1 MKVKIDLPYPEVRV
15 EEKNPYYADL
25 LSLDYAGRTSEL
37 TAVMLYSYQ
46 HFDKFKTNE
55 EFAKIIEEIA
65 KVEMKHLELLGETI
79 KLLGKE
85 PVYKTCES
93 ERGDCIMWSATNVDY
108 ETDLKGMLEINI
120 KAESTAIKTYTN
132 HRKIIKD
139 KYIKEL
145 ISRILLDEER
155 HLSIFKTL
163 YNSL

>member
-1 MKVKIDLPYPEVRV
+1 MKVKIDLPYPEVMV

-25 LSLDYAGRTSEL
+25 LSQDYAGRGSEL

-46 HFDKFKTNE
+46 HFDKFKENK
-55 EFAKIIEEIA
+55 EFAKIIAEIA
-65 KVEMKHLELLGETI
+65 EVEMKHLELLGETI

-93 ERGDCIMWSATNVDY
+93 TRGDCIMWSATNVDY

-120 KAESTAIKTYTN
+120 KSESTAIKTYTN

>member
-1 MKVKIDLPYPEVRV
+1 MKVKIDLPYPEVMV

-25 LSLDYAGRTSEL
+25 LSQDYAGRGSEL

-46 HFDKFKTNE
+46 HFDKFKENK
-55 EFAKIIEEIA
+55 EFAKIIAEIA
-65 KVEMKHLELLGETI
+65 EVEMKHLELLGETI

-93 ERGDCIMWSATNVDY
+93 TRGDCIMWSATNVDY
-108 ETDLKGMLEINI
+108 ETNLKEMLEVNI
-120 KAESTAIKTYTN
+120 KSESTAIKTYTN